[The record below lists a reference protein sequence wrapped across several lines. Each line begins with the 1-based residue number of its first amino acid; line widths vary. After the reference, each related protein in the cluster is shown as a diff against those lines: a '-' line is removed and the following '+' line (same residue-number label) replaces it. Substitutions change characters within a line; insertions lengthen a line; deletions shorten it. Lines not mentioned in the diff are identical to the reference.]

1 MFLRFSR
8 FRFKDGKEAEGL
20 AILRRHVAA
29 ISSAGGCR
37 DAWLGQGQHPATEC
51 VVVALFETRIRCGA
65 WKDGFA
71 PIRSKGAISSHSF
84 PLQRIRPKSP
94 ATRFSNGLEC
104 PPSLSAPTYILARE
118 RSCDG

>member
-51 VVVALFETRIRCGA
+51 VVVALFEDEDSLRRLEGRLRSDPIQGS
-65 WKDGFA
+65 DFFA
-71 PIRSKGAISSHSF
+71 LLSLTTH
-84 PLQRIRPKSP
+84 
-94 ATRFSNGLEC
+94 
-104 PPSLSAPTYILARE
+104 PPEVTGYEVFKRA
-118 RSCDG
+118 